1 MIRAKEY
8 TVKQQRLIPTDL
20 RDMLPENDLSLL
32 IAEIAEVLDITE
44 IEKKFASTVGPLPY
58 HPRMMISLLLYGYCT
73 GVYSSRKIERN
84 TYVDI
89 GFNFLAGGYHPD
101 HVSIARFRN
110 ENIDDFE
117 DIFLQVII
125 MCKKAGLVKL
135 GKVAID
141 GTKIKAN
148 ASIRKTK
155 SYEAIAKE
163 YTELELIVNELV
175 GKAKRIDTSEDKRYG
190 ADKRGDELPEKLRN
204 ARNRMK
210 ELERIKEEMEIEA
223 KEIAQRK
230 DEMIAEREQEEKQ
243 TGKKKRGRKP
253 KRLSQIPDEKAR
265 HNFTD
270 PDSKIMRNNADGAFI
285 QGYNAQSVVDVDS
298 QVILTSEVTQ
308 EENDKH
314 MAALLIFKLMDVL
327 GVDDPAEL
335 ANIKITLDAGYFTET
350 EIEKLVGMGFD
361 IYITP
366 DGYHSKGKKVQ
377 LIGRIPKDMSFIDR
391 MRRKVKTIKGKK
403 IYAKRKIVEAPF
415 GQIKE
420 ARGFRR
426 FSMRGLRNVKGEWN
440 LITLTHNILVMHRNN
455 VTIE

>member
-8 TVKQQRLIPTDL
+8 TINQQRLIPTDL
-20 RDMLPENDLSLL
+20 RDMLPENDLSFL
-32 IAEIAEVLDITE
+32 IAEIVEVLDITE
-44 IEKKFASTVGPLPY
+44 ISKKFVSTVGPLPY
-58 HPRMMISLLLYGYCT
+58 HPKMMISLLLYGYCT

-110 ENIDDFE
+110 ENLDEFE
-117 DIFLQVII
+117 GIFLQVLL

-155 SYEAIAKE
+155 NYEAVAKE
-163 YTELELIVNELV
+163 YEELEKTVNELV
-175 GKAKRIDTSEDKRYG
+175 VKAKRIDNTEDKRYG

-223 KEIAQRK
+223 KEIADRK
-230 DEMIAEREQEEKQ
+230 AGMIAQREKEEKES
-243 TGKKKRGRKP
+243 GKKKRGRKP
-253 KRLSQIPDEKAR
+253 KRLSDIPDEKAR

-270 PDSKIMRNNADGAFI
+270 PDSRIMKNNADGAFI
-285 QGYNAQSVVDVDS
+285 QGYNAQTVVDVDS
-298 QVILTSEVTQ
+298 QVIITSEVTQ
-308 EENDKH
+308 DENDKH
-314 MAALLIFKLMDVL
+314 MAVPLILKLMDYL
-327 GVDDPAEL
+327 GVDDPADI
-335 ANIKITLDAGYFTET
+335 ANIKITLDAGYFTGT
-350 EIEKLVGMGFD
+350 EIEKLVGMGLD
-361 IYITP
+361 IFITP
-366 DGYHSKGKKVQ
+366 DGSYSKGKEIQ

-415 GQIKE
+415 GYIKE

-426 FSMRGLRNVKGEWN
+426 FSMRGIAKAQGEWN
-440 LITLTHNILVMHRNN
+440 LITLTHNILVLHRNN

>member
-8 TVKQQRLIPTDL
+8 TVKQQRLLPTDL

-32 IAEIAEVLDITE
+32 IAEIVEVLDITT
-44 IEKKFASTVGPLPY
+44 IEMKLTSTVGPLPY
-58 HPRMMISLLLYGYCT
+58 HPKMMISLLLYGYCT
-73 GVYSSRKIERN
+73 GMYSSRKIERN

-110 ENIDDFE
+110 ENLDEFE
-117 DIFLQVII
+117 DIFLQVLL

-155 SYEAIAKE
+155 NYESVAKE
-163 YTELELIVNELV
+163 YDELQKIVNELV
-175 GKAKRIDTSEDKRYG
+175 GKAKRIDNTEDTRYG

-210 ELERIKEEMEIEA
+210 ELERIKEEMQIEA
-223 KEIAQRK
+223 KEISKRK
-230 DEMIAEREQEEKQ
+230 DEMIAQREKEEKES
-243 TGKKKRGRKP
+243 GKRKRGRKP
-253 KRLSQIPDEKAR
+253 KRLSEIPGEKVR

-270 PDSKIMRNNADGAFI
+270 PDSRIMKNNADGAFI
-285 QGYNAQSVVDVDS
+285 QGYNAQTVVDVDS
-298 QVILTSEVTQ
+298 QIILTSEVTQ

-314 MAALLIFKLMDVL
+314 MAIPLIFKLMDYL
-327 GVDDPAEL
+327 GVDEPSDIAD
-335 ANIKITLDAGYFTET
+335 IKITLDAGYFTGT
-350 EIEKLVGMGFD
+350 EIEKLVDLGLD
-361 IYITP
+361 IFITP
-366 DGYHSKGKKVQ
+366 DGSHSKGKEIQ
-377 LIGRIPKDMSFIDR
+377 LLGRIPKDMSFIDR

-415 GQIKE
+415 GYIKE

-426 FSMRGLRNVKGEWN
+426 FSMKGLRNAKGEWN
-440 LITLTHNILVMHRNN
+440 LMTLTHNILVMHRNN
-455 VTIE
+455 VTIG